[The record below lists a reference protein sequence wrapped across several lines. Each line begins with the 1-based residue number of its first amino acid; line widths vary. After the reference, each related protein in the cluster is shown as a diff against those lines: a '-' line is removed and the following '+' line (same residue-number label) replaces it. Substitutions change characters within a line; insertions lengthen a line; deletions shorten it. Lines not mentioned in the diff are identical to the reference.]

1 MSRMSSAWR
10 RMAAGMARHAAWVL
24 PGARSDWAA
33 AMYSELDYIAEDRAA
48 LRWALGC
55 VSASYAARLAAL
67 ARSCGRAVVRPV
79 LAMGT
84 LLFIALALGHASDQ
98 TRPTAPA
105 VARTP
110 CDLPDIGAKS
120 PNMPKQPRAEFPPAS
135 EAAGTVVNRSQSIDQ
150 SCQPA
155 PQP

>member
-1 MSRMSSAWR
+1 MSGMSSRWR
-10 RMAAGMARHAAWVL
+10 RIAVRMAWHAAWVL

-33 AMYSELDYIAEDRAA
+33 AMRSELDYIAADRAA

-67 ARSCGRAVVRPV
+67 ARSCARVAVRPV

-98 TRPTAPA
+98 TRASPPVTPSCERPDTPAGNAAAPGIA
-105 VARTP
+105 LSVKSSEGTSGKPEDRSPSLDQP
-110 CDLPDIGAKS
+110 C
-120 PNMPKQPRAEFPPAS
+120 PPAH
-135 EAAGTVVNRSQSIDQ
+135 
-150 SCQPA
+150 QP
-155 PQP
+155 